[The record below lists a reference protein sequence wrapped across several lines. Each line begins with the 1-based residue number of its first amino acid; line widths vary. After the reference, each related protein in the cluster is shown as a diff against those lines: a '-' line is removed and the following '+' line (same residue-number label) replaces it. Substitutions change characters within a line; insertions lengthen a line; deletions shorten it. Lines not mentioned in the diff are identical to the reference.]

1 MSSNDKPT
9 TSIMGFEIR
18 ELLFRVMG
26 RIETMT
32 PEQFAMIPPK
42 YIQELWEYL
51 NELKAGL
58 EEDNPTIH
66 EEES

>member
-1 MSSNDKPT
+1 MSSNDTPK
-9 TSIMGFEIR
+9 TSVMGFELR
-18 ELLFRVMG
+18 ELLFKVMG

-32 PEQFAMIPPK
+32 PEQFAMIPSK

-58 EEDNPTIH
+58 EEDNPTIL
-66 EEES
+66 EEDS